1 MQFSQRGLLGV
12 SFGNRVEVYPDPTK
26 AAIVHPYMKH
36 SVFKTVSQ
44 IQFCPYEDIL
54 GELS

>member
-1 MQFSQRGLLGV
+1 
-12 SFGNRVEVYPDPTK
+12 VEVYPDPTK

-54 GELS
+54 GTFDTVNTVNRELGKFRSK